1 MDRFL
6 NLTQQKPKGTLFAP
20 GTLTCFYGRPGSG
33 KTTFLKKEFERYIS
47 LDAEVL
53 KTKQTTLDLFERLKW
68 THVPIVVDDWE
79 SVCDLIGVR
88 EIHGP
93 ISPNSPTVIVAHAPI
108 KHTQATILLEC
119 PHKEDFRRKTLD
131 TQGNS
136 KPDVFESP
144 KEYVHRLLRGEW
156 KDVHIGDV
164 THEHGHVWSIVQENY
179 PDRVS
184 GNVNTMAQIADLMSD
199 ADLIDT
205 EVYDTNDWNIV
216 MPLFTMVSC
225 LVPCRLMT
233 PSKAVPRTGSFW
245 TKFQN
250 MCMRRKKLE
259 TMFRRSN
266 LLTQEALDT
275 VVRVQ
280 FLKGDYS
287 ACKEYLLEPS
297 DIDVIG
303 HVIGPFKPK
312 IISAAKKA
320 CSI

>member
-6 NLTQQKPKGTLFAP
+6 NLIQQKPKGTLFAP
-20 GTLTCFYGRPGSG
+20 GTLTCLYGRPGSG
-33 KTTFLKKEFERYIS
+33 KTTLLKNEFQTYIS
-47 LDAEVL
+47 IDAEVL
-53 KTKQTTLDLFERLKW
+53 KTKQGTLDLLERLKG
-68 THVPIVVDDWE
+68 THVPIVIDDWE
-79 SVCDLIGVR
+79 SVCELIGVR
-88 EIHGP
+88 EIQGP
-93 ISPNSPTVIVAHAPI
+93 ISPKSPTVIVAHTPV
-108 KHTQATILLEC
+108 KHTQHTLLYEC
-119 PHKEDFRRKTLD
+119 PYKEDFRRSVLD
-131 TQGNS
+131 AQGNS
-136 KPDVFESP
+136 TPDVFESP
-144 KEYVHRLLRGEW
+144 KDYVHRLLRGEW
-156 KDVHIGDV
+156 KDVRVGDV

-184 GNVNTMAQIADLMSD
+184 GNVETMCTIAQLMSD

-205 EVYDTNDWNIV
+205 EVYENSDWNVV

-225 LVPCRLMT
+225 LVPCKLMT

-266 LLTQEALDT
+266 LLTREALDI
-275 VVRVQ
+275 VIRVQ

-297 DIDVIG
+297 DIDVLG
-303 HVIGPFKPK
+303 HFIGPFKPK
-312 IISAAKKA
+312 IISAAKKS
-320 CSI
+320 CG